1 MAIIV
6 NNNAASLAAQ
16 LNLARN
22 TDQLQRSVE
31 HLSSGLRITRA
42 ADDAA
47 GLGISS
53 QLNLTFPVARYGVGL
68 SFREVF
74 GIEFCDTPQLAAG
87 SFIAQIVSINQA
99 TRNANDG
106 ISLTQ
111 IADGVAGTVNNLLT
125 RMRELASQSSSGV
138 LGNTERSFVDQEFTA
153 LRSEIDRIASVTQF
167 NGQALLSGSNL
178 NFSIQI
184 GYQSSSN
191 DTLSLSLASLTTSSL
206 GVSSVNVSTAANAQS
221 ALGNIDSAISAVAS
235 ARATYGATQNRLS
248 ATIDSLQVTSQN
260 FTAAVSRIQ
269 DADIAY
275 ETAQFTKNQ
284 VLVQSGIAVLAQAN
298 ALPQQALA
306 LLRG

>member
-1 MAIIV
+1 MAIVV
-6 NNNAASLAAQ
+6 NNNIASLAAQ

-47 GLGISS
+47 GLGIAAT
-53 QLNLTFPVARYGVGL
+53 LN
-68 SFREVF
+68 S
-74 GIEFCDTPQLAAG
+74 
-87 SFIAQIVSINQA
+87 QIVSINQA

-111 IADGVAGTVNNLLT
+111 VADGAANTIGNLLS
-125 RMRELASQSSSGV
+125 RMRELASQSASGV
-138 LGNTERSFVDQEFTA
+138 LGNTQRSYVDQEFTA
-153 LRSEIDRIASVTQF
+153 LRSEIDRIANVTKF
-167 NGQALLSGSNL
+167 NGQALLSGSTL
-178 NFSIQI
+178 SFSIQV

-191 DTLSLSLASLTTSSL
+191 DTLSLTLAALDTNTL
-206 GVSSVNVSTAANAQS
+206 GLSSVNVSTSANAQS
-221 ALGNIDSAISAVAS
+221 ALGNLDSAISAVAA
-235 ARATYGATQNRLS
+235 ARATYGATQNRFS

-269 DADIAY
+269 DADVAY
-275 ETAQFTKNQ
+275 ETSQFTKNQ

>member
-1 MAIIV
+1 MAIVV
-6 NNNAASLAAQ
+6 NNNIASLAAQ
-16 LNLARN
+16 LNLSRN

-47 GLGISS
+47 GLGIAST
-53 QLNLTFPVARYGVGL
+53 LN
-68 SFREVF
+68 S
-74 GIEFCDTPQLAAG
+74 
-87 SFIAQIVSINQA
+87 QIVSINQA

-111 IADGVAGTVNNLLT
+111 VADGAANTIGNLLS
-125 RMRELASQSSSGV
+125 RMRELASQSASGV
-138 LGNTERSFVDQEFTA
+138 LGNTQRSYVDQEFTA
-153 LRSEIDRIASVTQF
+153 LRSEIDRIANVTKF
-167 NGQALLSGSNL
+167 NGQALLSGTTLS
-178 NFSIQI
+178 FSIQV
-184 GYQSSSN
+184 GYQSSAN
-191 DTLSLSLASLTTSSL
+191 DTLSLTLAALDTNTL
-206 GVSSVNVSTAANAQS
+206 GLASVNVSTAANAQS
-221 ALGNIDSAISAVAS
+221 ALGNLDSAISAVAA
-235 ARATYGATQNRLS
+235 ARATYGATQNRFA

-269 DADIAY
+269 DADVAY
-275 ETAQFTKNQ
+275 ETSQFTKNQ

>member
-1 MAIIV
+1 MALIV
-6 NNNAASLAAQ
+6 NNNQASLAAQ
-16 LNLARN
+16 LNLSRN
-22 TDQLQRSVE
+22 TEMLTRSVE

-53 QLNLTFPVARYGVGL
+53 KLN
-68 SFREVF
+68 
-74 GIEFCDTPQLAAG
+74 
-87 SFIAQIVSINQA
+87 AQIVSINQA

-111 IADGVAGTVNNLLT
+111 IADGVAGTINNLLT

-167 NGQALLSGSNL
+167 NGQALLSGSSL
-178 NFSIQI
+178 TFSVQI

-206 GVSSVNVSTAANAQS
+206 GISSVNVSTAANAQS
-221 ALGNIDSAISAVAS
+221 ALGNVDSAISAVAS
-235 ARATYGATQNRLS
+235 ARATYGATQNRFN

-275 ETAQFTKNQ
+275 ETSQFTKNQ

>member
-6 NNNAASLAAQ
+6 NHNDASLAAQ

-53 QLNLTFPVARYGVGL
+53 KLN
-68 SFREVF
+68 S
-74 GIEFCDTPQLAAG
+74 
-87 SFIAQIVSINQA
+87 QIVSINQA
-99 TRNANDG
+99 SRNANDG

-111 IADGVAGTVNNLLT
+111 VADGVAGTIGNLLT
-125 RMRELASQSSSGV
+125 RLRELASQSASGV
-138 LGNTERSFVDQEFTA
+138 LGNTERSFVDQEFLA
-153 LRSEIDRIASVTQF
+153 LRSEIDRISNVTKF
-167 NGQALLSGSNL
+167 NGQALLSGTTLS
-178 NFSIQI
+178 FSIQV
-184 GYQSSSN
+184 GYQSSAN
-191 DTLSLSLASLTTSSL
+191 DTLSLTLAALDTASL
-206 GVSSVNVSTAANAQS
+206 GIGSVNVSTSSNAQS
-221 ALGNIDSAISAVAS
+221 ALGNLDSAISAVAS
-235 ARATYGATQNRLS
+235 ARATYGATQNRFS

-260 FTAAVSRIQ
+260 FTAAVARIQ
-269 DADIAY
+269 DADVAY
-275 ETAQFTKNQ
+275 ETSQFTKNQ
-284 VLVQSGIAVLAQAN
+284 VLVQAGISVLAQAN

>member
-6 NNNAASLAAQ
+6 NHNSASLAAQ

-22 TDQLQRSVE
+22 TDQLTRSVE

-47 GLGISS
+47 GLGIASK
-53 QLNLTFPVARYGVGL
+53 LN
-68 SFREVF
+68 S
-74 GIEFCDTPQLAAG
+74 
-87 SFIAQIVSINQA
+87 QIVSINQA

-111 IADGVAGTVNNLLT
+111 VADGVAGTINNLLT

-153 LRSEIDRIASVTQF
+153 LRSEIDRISNVTQF
-167 NGQALLSGSNL
+167 NGQALLSGSTL
-178 NFSIQI
+178 SFSIQV

-191 DTLSLSLASLTTSSL
+191 DTLSLTLSALDTGSL
-206 GVSSVNVSTAANAQS
+206 GIGSVNVSTAANAQS

-235 ARATYGATQNRLS
+235 ARATYGATQNRFA

-269 DADIAY
+269 DADVAY
-275 ETAQFTKNQ
+275 ETSQFTKNQ

>member
-6 NNNAASLAAQ
+6 NHNDASLAAQ
-16 LNLARN
+16 LNLSRN
-22 TDQLQRSVE
+22 TEQLTRSVE

-47 GLGISS
+47 GLGIASK
-53 QLNLTFPVARYGVGL
+53 LN
-68 SFREVF
+68 S
-74 GIEFCDTPQLAAG
+74 
-87 SFIAQIVSINQA
+87 QIVSINQA

-111 IADGVAGTVNNLLT
+111 VADGVAGTISNLLT

-138 LGNTERSFVDQEFTA
+138 LGNTERSFVDQEFVA
-153 LRSEIDRIASVTQF
+153 LRSEIDRISNVTKF
-167 NGQALLSGSNL
+167 NGQALLSGSTL
-178 NFSIQI
+178 SFSIQV

-191 DTLSLSLASLTTSSL
+191 DTLSLTLAALDTSSL
-206 GVSSVNVSTAANAQS
+206 SIGSVNVSTSANAQS
-221 ALGNIDSAISAVAS
+221 ALGNLDNAISAVAS
-235 ARATYGATQNRLS
+235 ARATYGATQNRFA

-269 DADIAY
+269 DADVAY
-275 ETAQFTKNQ
+275 ETSQFTKNQ

-298 ALPQQALA
+298 ALPQQALS

>member
-6 NNNAASLAAQ
+6 NHNDASLAAQ
-16 LNLARN
+16 LNLSRN
-22 TDQLQRSVE
+22 TEQLTRSVE

-47 GLGISS
+47 GLGIASK
-53 QLNLTFPVARYGVGL
+53 LN
-68 SFREVF
+68 S
-74 GIEFCDTPQLAAG
+74 
-87 SFIAQIVSINQA
+87 QIVSINQA

-111 IADGVAGTVNNLLT
+111 VADGVAGTISNLLT

-138 LGNTERSFVDQEFTA
+138 LGNTERSFVDQEFVA
-153 LRSEIDRIASVTQF
+153 LRSEIDRISNVTKF
-167 NGQALLSGSNL
+167 NGQALLSGSTL
-178 NFSIQI
+178 SFSIQV
-184 GYQSSSN
+184 GYQSSAN
-191 DTLSLSLASLTTSSL
+191 DTLSLTLAALDTSSL
-206 GVSSVNVSTAANAQS
+206 SIGSVNVSTSANAQS
-221 ALGNIDSAISAVAS
+221 ALGNLDNAISAVAS
-235 ARATYGATQNRLS
+235 ARATYGATQNRFA

-269 DADIAY
+269 DADVAY
-275 ETAQFTKNQ
+275 ETSQFTKNQ

-298 ALPQQALA
+298 ALPQQALS